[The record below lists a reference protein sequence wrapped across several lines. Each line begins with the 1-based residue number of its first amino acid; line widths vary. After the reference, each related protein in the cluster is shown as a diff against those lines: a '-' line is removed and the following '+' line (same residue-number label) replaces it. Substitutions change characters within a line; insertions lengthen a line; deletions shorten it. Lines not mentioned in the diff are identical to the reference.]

1 MSSNSNDEID
11 EEFLDSWLSQQNL
24 PTDVPLQMKIL
35 AFAGHISLRLTKAK
49 KPRGR
54 PKKEFSDYKLPKM
67 FRDLIGILKISFTVM
82 LQFDD
87 SNLIIIGS
95 LGIVILMLGA
105 VATHLKVKSP
115 PKTMLPALTMLSIG
129 LIILL
134 HTLGQ
139 VQ

>member
-1 MSSNSNDEID
+1 
-11 EEFLDSWLSQQNL
+11 
-24 PTDVPLQMKIL
+24 
-35 AFAGHISLRLTKAK
+35 
-49 KPRGR
+49 
-54 PKKEFSDYKLPKM
+54 M

-105 VATHLKVKSP
+105 VATHLKVKNP

>member
-1 MSSNSNDEID
+1 MVFSIEVLI
-11 EEFLDSWLSQQNL
+11 EAL
-24 PTDVPLQMKIL
+24 KII
-35 AFAGHISLRLTKAK
+35 AAVAVYFVWVVRYDNI
-49 KPRGR
+49 
-54 PKKEFSDYKLPKM
+54 KEFSDYKLPKM

-105 VATHLKVKSP
+105 VATHLKVKNP
-115 PKTMLPALTMLSIG
+115 PKTMLPAVTMLSIG

-134 HTLGQ
+134 HTLGR

>member
-1 MSSNSNDEID
+1 M
-11 EEFLDSWLSQQNL
+11 
-24 PTDVPLQMKIL
+24 V
-35 AFAGHISLRLTKAK
+35 KADNI
-49 KPRGR
+49 
-54 PKKEFSDYKLPKM
+54 KKEFSDYKLPKS

-87 SNLIIIGS
+87 NNLVIIGS

-105 VATHLKVKSP
+105 VGTHIQVKSP
-115 PKTMLPALTMLSIG
+115 LKMMLPALTMLSIG

-134 HTLGQ
+134 HTLGR

>member
-1 MSSNSNDEID
+1 MSSNSQNEID
-11 EEFLDSWLSQQNL
+11 EEFLDTWLTEQNF
-24 PTDVPLQMKIL
+24 PTDVPLMMKIL
-35 AFAGHISLRLTKAK
+35 TFAGHLSLELHKTK

-105 VATHLKVKSP
+105 VATHLKVKNP
-115 PKTMLPALTMLSIG
+115 PKTMLPAVTMLSIG